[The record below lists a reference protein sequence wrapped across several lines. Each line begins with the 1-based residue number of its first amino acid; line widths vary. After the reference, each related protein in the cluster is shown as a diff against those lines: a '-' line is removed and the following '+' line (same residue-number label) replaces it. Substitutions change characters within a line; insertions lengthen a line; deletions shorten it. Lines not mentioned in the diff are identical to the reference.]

1 VSNFL
6 AVATVTEALRQF
18 ISRNLSPEISLPVLV
33 QAARPPTEPPTEPTI
48 TIFCYQVAPDP
59 QLRNSDAPTRGSDGT
74 LLAKP
79 QAALDLNYLISFYGD
94 EAQLVPQRMLGIVVR
109 SLYEVPILQDT
120 DIQSAAA
127 RPFLLGSD
135 LAASP
140 QRVRFT
146 PTHMDIDD
154 LYKLWTM
161 MSQTQMALSLTYQA
175 TLVFIEGKQTQ
186 AAGKPVLRRTVRA
199 LPGGRPTINQ
209 VLAQPPGNLPPVD
222 GPVALG
228 DALLIQGYGFAAPT
242 VWLRIAGTDVRVDPG
257 VPGTKISDIQLQ
269 VPLPDALSPGVYP
282 VQVLLDV
289 QADQQTTLAKVLES
303 NVMAF
308 VRQPGIAGPIVVTP
322 GATITLS
329 IPLDM
334 PVRSTQRVQL
344 LLDELAPAVGQ
355 TARSYQFDAPF
366 PLGSQPTVQTLRIG
380 VPGVARAV
388 YLVRIQVDGAQSPL
402 TSGPAG
408 FAGPTVDLTTGGTG

>member
-1 VSNFL
+1 MSNFL

-18 ISRNLSPEISLPVLV
+18 ISRNLSPELSLPVLV
-33 QAARPPTEPPTEPTI
+33 QATRPPTEPPTEPTI

-59 QLRNSDAPTRGSDGT
+59 QLRSFDAPTRSPDGT

-79 QAALDLNYLISFYGD
+79 RAALDLNYLISFYGD

-109 SLYEVPILQDT
+109 SLYEAPTLQDA
-120 DIQSAAA
+120 DIQIAAA
-127 RPFLLGSD
+127 QPFLLGSD
-135 LAASP
+135 LGASP

-186 AAGKPVLRRTVRA
+186 SAGKPVLRRTVRA
-199 LPGGRPTINQ
+199 LPGGRPTISQ
-209 VLAQPPGNLPPVD
+209 VLAQPPGNVPPVD

-242 VWLRIAGTDVRVDPG
+242 VWLRIADTDVRVDPG
-257 VPGTKISDIQLQ
+257 VPDTKISDIQLQ
-269 VPLPDALSPGVYP
+269 VPLPDALPPGVYP

-289 QADQQTTLAKVLES
+289 QADQQTTLAKVLQS

-322 GATITLS
+322 GVTTTLS

-334 PVRSTQRVQL
+334 PVRATQRVQL
-344 LLDELAPAVGQ
+344 LLDELAPPVGQ
-355 TARSYQFDAPF
+355 TPRSYQFDAPF
-366 PLGSQPTVQTLRIG
+366 PLDTQPTVQTIPIG
-380 VPGVARAV
+380 VPGVAPAV

-408 FAGPTVDLTTGGTG
+408 FTGPTVDLTTGGAG

>member
-1 VSNFL
+1 
-6 AVATVTEALRQF
+6 
-18 ISRNLSPEISLPVLV
+18 
-33 QAARPPTEPPTEPTI
+33 
-48 TIFCYQVAPDP
+48 
-59 QLRNSDAPTRGSDGT
+59 
-74 LLAKP
+74 
-79 QAALDLNYLISFYGD
+79 
-94 EAQLVPQRMLGIVVR
+94 
-109 SLYEVPILQDT
+109 
-120 DIQSAAA
+120 
-127 RPFLLGSD
+127 
-135 LAASP
+135 
-140 QRVRFT
+140 
-146 PTHMDIDD
+146 MDIDD

-161 MSQTQMALSLTYQA
+161 MSQTQMALSVTYQA

-209 VLAQPPGNLPPVD
+209 VLAQPPGNVPPVD

-242 VWLRIAGTDVRVDPG
+242 VWLRIAGTDVRVDPAA
-257 VPGTKISDIQLQ
+257 PGTKISDSQLQ
-269 VPLPDALSPGVYP
+269 VPLPDTLPPGVYP

-303 NVMAF
+303 NVMSF
-308 VRQPGIAGPIVVTP
+308 VRQPGIAGPIGVGA

-334 PVRSTQRVQL
+334 PVRTTQRVQL

-355 TARSYQFDAPF
+355 TARSYQFDAPV
-366 PLGSQPTVQTLRIG
+366 PLGNQPTVQTVQIG
-380 VPGVARAV
+380 VPGVASAV

-402 TSGPAG
+402 ASGPAG
-408 FAGPTVDLTTGGTG
+408 FSGPTVDLTTGGAG